1 MGEMMVFP
9 QDILQFIKDYEFKD
23 KKKVYTNGAMLIPSF
38 RVEQLVDYY
47 FTELQEYKKLGTV
60 EELKELIKNKN
71 K

>member
-9 QDILQFIKDYEFKD
+9 QDILHFIKDYEFKD

-47 FTELQEYKKLGTV
+47 FAELQEYKKLGTV
-60 EELKELIKNKN
+60 EELKELVESNK
-71 K
+71 